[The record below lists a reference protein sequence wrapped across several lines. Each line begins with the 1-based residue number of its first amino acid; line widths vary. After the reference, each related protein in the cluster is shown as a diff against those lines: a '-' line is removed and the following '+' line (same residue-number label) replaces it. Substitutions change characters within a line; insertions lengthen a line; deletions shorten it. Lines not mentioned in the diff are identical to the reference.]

1 MEGELKMKDEIVET
15 RIGIYDVIYESDY
28 KSNDGHKLY
37 HVKCCECG
45 YETDMQLRHI
55 RRASK
60 CTHINK
66 NGTTKLF
73 NAYTWG
79 NNRICRI
86 FRDMIQRCYNEHE
99 KSYRWYGA
107 KGIKI
112 CDEWMNNPKSFEEW
126 ALNNGY
132 EDNLTID
139 RIKEDKSYCP
149 ENCRWITGEDNA
161 KYKSTTSLI
170 EVNGEVNTGQG
181 WAKELGFGQ
190 NRINTYIREYGEENT
205 KEFIR
210 RYLEHPDIKPRG
222 KQSYYDL
229 YMNDDSISL

>member
-73 NAYTWG
+73 NSYTWG

-107 KGIKI
+107 KGIK
-112 CDEWMNNPKSFEEW
+112 
-126 ALNNGY
+126 NGRNYRVSLVNIFSVERSSQESRGFSHERFKY
-132 EDNLTID
+132 E
-139 RIKEDKSYCP
+139 
-149 ENCRWITGEDNA
+149 
-161 KYKSTTSLI
+161 
-170 EVNGEVNTGQG
+170 
-181 WAKELGFGQ
+181 
-190 NRINTYIREYGEENT
+190 
-205 KEFIR
+205 
-210 RYLEHPDIKPRG
+210 
-222 KQSYYDL
+222 
-229 YMNDDSISL
+229 